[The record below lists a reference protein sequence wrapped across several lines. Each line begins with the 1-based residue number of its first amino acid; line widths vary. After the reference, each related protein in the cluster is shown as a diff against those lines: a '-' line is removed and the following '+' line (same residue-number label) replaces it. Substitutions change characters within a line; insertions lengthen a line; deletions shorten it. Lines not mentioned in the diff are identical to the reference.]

1 MNFIQRLKDGLSK
14 TKKAFTEK
22 IDALINSF
30 KKIDQDFFDEL
41 EEILIESD
49 IGVDTTASII
59 EKLTKTVKSENITEP
74 EKIRDMLESQIFD
87 ILSKSKNV
95 KLKALNKYTDK
106 VLNIILIVGVNG
118 TGKTTSIG
126 KLSKYLLDNDKSV
139 ILAAA
144 DTFRA
149 AATEQLDEWAK
160 RCGVEIVKHSGGS
173 DPAAVVYDGIH
184 AALNRKFDVLICDT
198 AGRLHTKSN
207 LMEELKKIKR
217 VILKEAPAAV
227 VETLLVID
235 AGSGQ
240 NSLVQAHAFNECV
253 VLDGL
258 ILTKLDGTAKGGMI
272 ISICSELDIPVKFIG
287 IGEKAD
293 DLKEF
298 DPESYVKALFDK

>member
-1 MNFIQRLKDGLSK
+1 VKQR
-14 TKKAFTEK
+14 
-22 IDALINSF
+22 
-30 KKIDQDFFDEL
+30 
-41 EEILIESD
+41 
-49 IGVDTTASII
+49 
-59 EKLTKTVKSENITEP
+59 
-74 EKIRDMLESQIFD
+74 
-87 ILSKSKNV
+87 
-95 KLKALNKYTDK
+95 
-106 VLNIILIVGVNG
+106 
-118 TGKTTSIG
+118 
-126 KLSKYLLDNDKSV
+126 
-139 ILAAA
+139 
-144 DTFRA
+144 
-149 AATEQLDEWAK
+149 
-160 RCGVEIVKHSGGS
+160 GGS

-217 VILKEAPAAV
+217 VIIKEAPAAV

-235 AGSGQ
+235 ACSGQ

-253 VLDGL
+253 DLDGL

>member
-1 MNFIQRLKDGLSK
+1 MNFIQRLKEGLSK

-30 KKIDQDFFDEL
+30 KKVDQEFFDEL

-49 IGVDTTASII
+49 IGVETTAKII
-59 EKLTKTVKSENITEP
+59 SKLTKEVKTANISEP
-74 EKIRDMLESQIFD
+74 EKIRDMLKAQILD
-87 ILSKSKNV
+87 ILSGSRNV
-95 KLKALNKYTDK
+95 KLKALDVNHDNR
-106 VLNIILIVGVNG
+106 LNIILIVGVNG

-126 KLSKYLLDNDKSV
+126 KLTKYLLDKGKNV
-139 ILAAA
+139 ILAAG

-149 AATEQLDEWAK
+149 AATEQLEEWAH
-160 RCGVEIVKHSGGS
+160 RCGVEIVKHSSGS
-173 DPAAVVYDGIH
+173 DPAAVVYDAIH

-217 VILKEAPAAV
+217 VISKEAPDAII
-227 VETLLVID
+227 ETLLVID

-253 VLDGL
+253 DLDGL

-272 ISICSELDIPVKFIG
+272 ISICSELDVPVKFIG

-293 DLKEF
+293 DLREF
-298 DPESYVKALFDK
+298 DPDGYTEALFDK